1 MSNRL
6 IMATFAILGLLVLP
20 NAHAQDNEA
29 AKPTVKDPLG
39 YFLGISVGQQLRQSG
54 FRSGDFSVEGL
65 IEGFNDG
72 LKDNEVALTD
82 DQLKETQ
89 TKIQALLQQRQAES
103 QKAAREK
110 GVLYLAENAKKK
122 GIKTLEGGVQ
132 YEVLK
137 AGKGESPAPT
147 DTVKVH
153 YTGKLIGGKV
163 FDSSVERGEPATFR
177 VNQVIQGWQMALQQ
191 MKVGDKWMLHIPSD
205 LAYGERGSPG
215 AIGPHE
221 VLVFEVEL
229 LAIQ

>member
-1 MSNRL
+1 MSKRL
-6 IMATFAILGLLVLP
+6 IMVTLAILGLLAMP
-20 NAHAQDNEA
+20 SAHAQEEGA
-29 AKPTVKDPLG
+29 SKKTVQDPMG
-39 YFLGISVGQQLRQSG
+39 YFLGISVGQQLRTSG
-54 FRSGDFSVEGL
+54 FRSGDFGVEGL

-72 LKDNEVALTD
+72 LNDKDVALTEE
-82 DQLKETQ
+82 QLRETK
-89 TKIQALLQQRQAES
+89 TKIQDLLQQRQAVLE
-103 QKAAREK
+103 KEARAK
-110 GVLYLAENAKKK
+110 GEEYLAENAKKK

-132 YEVLK
+132 YQVLK
-137 AGKGESPAPT
+137 AGKGESPTPT

-163 FDSSVERGEPATFR
+163 FDSSVQRGQPATFR
-177 VNQVIQGWQMALQQ
+177 VNQVIQGWQTALQS

-205 LAYGERGSPG
+205 LAYGAQGSQG